1 MREGGGGSSRKQY
14 KNSEYLSYKVLLT
27 LKFGEEREEL
37 IVLTKNKRYN
47 NRKGK
52 ERKRE
57 ITSKAKINQK
67 IIKEMSIV
75 GLKNA
80 IVSAVSGGN
89 SSKSLVSSGSNSY
102 GSTDAGDRNVEA
114 GQGQGHG
121 HGQGQ
126 GDEGGKVVYN
136 EDESSGDESTG
147 IAGLFNSVDP
157 RVISDLIIGLS
168 DGLTVPFALT
178 AGLSSLGDSKLVITG
193 GFAELIS
200 GAISMGLGGYLGAKS
215 ESDYYHAEVK
225 NEKRKFY
232 DNMTLINHEI
242 EDILLDIN
250 PDFSDETI
258 VSFFKDLQ
266 RKPELMV
273 DFIIRYGRGLDEP
286 AENRQTVS
294 ALTIGG
300 GYLGGG
306 LVPLIPYFFVDSVGT
321 GLIFSIIVMVITLFW
336 FGYIKTMVSM
346 GDSCTTSK
354 KVSEGL
360 QMVVVGG
367 VAAGAAWFFVKLLG

>member
-1 MREGGGGSSRKQY
+1 
-14 KNSEYLSYKVLLT
+14 
-27 LKFGEEREEL
+27 
-37 IVLTKNKRYN
+37 
-47 NRKGK
+47 
-52 ERKRE
+52 
-57 ITSKAKINQK
+57 
-67 IIKEMSIV
+67 MSIV

-80 IVSAVSGGN
+80 IVSAVSGSG
-89 SSKSLVSSGSNSY
+89 SRPGAGREDSAKLVSGGSNVY
-102 GSTDAGDRNVEA
+102 G
-114 GQGQGHG
+114 
-121 HGQGQ
+121 
-126 GDEGGKVVYN
+126 
-136 EDESSGDESTG
+136 STG
-147 IAGLFNSVDP
+147 IASNAGAGSGGGNDNGGDGDGGSSKNAYNESESGSSNESTGMSGLFNSVDP

-232 DNMTLINHEI
+232 DNMSVINHEI

-286 AENRQTVS
+286 AENRQFIS
-294 ALTIGG
+294 AVTIGG
-300 GYLGGG
+300 GYLAGG
-306 LVPLIPYFFVDSVGT
+306 LVPLIPYFFVESVGT

-346 GDSCTTSK
+346 GDSCTTHK

-360 QMVVVGG
+360 QMVAVGG

>member
-1 MREGGGGSSRKQY
+1 MVSFPRQGPPEAHRDH
-14 KNSEYLSYKVLLT
+14 
-27 LKFGEEREEL
+27 
-37 IVLTKNKRYN
+37 
-47 NRKGK
+47 
-52 ERKRE
+52 
-57 ITSKAKINQK
+57 
-67 IIKEMSIV
+67 MSVV

-80 IVSAVSGGN
+80 VA
-89 SSKSLVSSGSNSY
+89 KLVSPGASKLPGTYGSMDSDATRVGDVNANGSGSGTKYDN
-102 GSTDAGDRNVEA
+102 GNDIEA
-114 GQGQGHG
+114 SV
-121 HGQGQ
+121 
-126 GDEGGKVVYN
+126 DGG
-136 EDESSGDESTG
+136 ERE
-147 IAGLFNSVDP
+147 GLFSNVDP

-178 AGLSSLGDSKLVITG
+178 AGLSSLGDAKLVITG

-225 NEKRKFY
+225 SEKRKFY
-232 DNMTLINHEI
+232 ENMTLINHEI

-286 AENRQTVS
+286 AENRQFIS
-294 ALTIGG
+294 AVTIGG
-300 GYLGGG
+300 GYLLGG
-306 LVPLIPYFFVDSVGT
+306 LVPLVPYFFVKEVGT
-321 GLIFSIIVMVITLFW
+321 GLIYSIVVMAITLFW

-346 GDSCTTSK
+346 GESCTTNK

-360 QMVVVGG
+360 QMVAVGG